1 MGYSP
6 WGHKELDTTKRL
18 IHTLSQL
25 VDHSN
30 HNILKMLIIITI
42 ICPQPYGHFA
52 VHEYYYEKKSSGD
65 ESQLRHFFSYRNMM
79 KKIYPEMNSI
89 QWNKLSVLCP
99 D

>member
-6 WGHKELDTTKRL
+6 RGHKELDTTERL
-18 IHTLSQL
+18 IQTLSQL

-30 HNILKMLIIITI
+30 HNTLKMLIIITI
-42 ICPQPYGHFA
+42 IWPQSYGHFA

-65 ESQLRHFFSYRNMM
+65 ESQLRHFSSGNMM
-79 KKIYPEMNSI
+79 KKVYPEMNSI
-89 QWNKLSVLCP
+89 QWYKLSALCP